1 MIGLEHYL
9 ILSVIIFCIGL
20 LGLLRRKNLLML
32 FFSTEIMLNAINLAF
47 VSVSS
52 YLGDITGQTVAFFV
66 IAIAA
71 SEVAIGIALILLWF
85 KKTRTIDLDSLK
97 YIKG

>member
-9 ILSVIIFCIGL
+9 VLSVIMFSIGI

-32 FFSTEIMLNAINLAF
+32 FFATEIMLNAINLAF
-47 VSVSS
+47 VAVSNH
-52 YLGDITGQTVAFFV
+52 LGDLTGQIVAFFV

-71 SEVAIGIALILLWF
+71 SEVALGLALILLWF
-85 KKTRTIDLDSLK
+85 KKNKTINLDSLK